1 MAMTFDSAFRSIRM
15 LARDREYYI
24 SHNIFHRG
32 GETGKECYGEIRK
45 VGSFS
50 SDNWEDVITYLKQQL
65 KEVRG
70 KKQRGEIRW
79 KELSTY

>member
-15 LARDREYYI
+15 LARGREYYI
-24 SHNIFHRG
+24 SHSIFHRD
-32 GETGKECYGEIRK
+32 GETRKEYYGEIRM

-65 KEVRG
+65 EEVRG
-70 KKQRGEIRW
+70 KKTRG
-79 KELSTY
+79 K